1 MNGWRG
7 LVTGGYSGRRLLLGA
22 IVGIAVGFATE
33 DLLRLPF
40 RFAAG
45 WVAAVAVFLLLT
57 VAALGRATP
66 EDVRR
71 RARRLDSRRWVI
83 LALVVAAAAIS
94 LLALGASFGKAA
106 NETGGAL
113 TLRLTLAALTILA
126 SWLLTHSIYALHY
139 LHHFYGDDPATKSAE
154 DRGGLAFPG
163 KGLPDYWDFLYFS
176 AVIGMTCQVSDV
188 QVTSRSMRR
197 MVMIHGVLSFFFNT
211 FILALA
217 VNFVAGSLG

>member
-1 MNGWRG
+1 MNDWRG

-57 VAALGRATP
+57 VAALGRAAP

-113 TLRLTLAALTILA
+113 TLRLEGEAPLKPDQRIFITPREAN
-126 SWLLTHSIYALHY
+126 LHK
-139 LHHFYGDDPATKSAE
+139 FNKEG
-154 DRGGLAFPG
+154 
-163 KGLPDYWDFLYFS
+163 
-176 AVIGMTCQVSDV
+176 
-188 QVTSRSMRR
+188 RR
-197 MVMIHGVLSFFFNT
+197 IN
-211 FILALA
+211 
-217 VNFVAGSLG
+217 